1 MKFFTFCSSLL
12 AATQLSEHAFAV
24 NLETSNQISAD
35 AFNDGAD
42 WLAQISQITSTDE
55 YETITDGTGCKG
67 KAGA

>member
-35 AFNDGAD
+35 AFNDSAD
-42 WLAQISQITSTDE
+42 WLAQISAPEE